1 MLSRTI
7 SVAPMMGYTD
17 RHARYFL
24 RLISRHTLLYTEM
37 VTTGAVLHG
46 DRVQLLRFHPAEH
59 PLALQLGG
67 SDPVE
72 LAECAQIAEDLGF
85 DEVNL
90 NVGCPSDRVQSGR
103 FGACLMAEP
112 KLVAECVAAMN
123 ARVNIPVTV
132 KCRIGIDDMDEY
144 SGLEYFVETVA
155 DAGCDHFIVHARKA
169 WLKGLSPKQN
179 REIPPLRYEDVYRLK
194 AEHPSLAI
202 TINGGIK
209 TQEDIALHLQR
220 VDGVMLGREAYHNPY
235 LLADIDQRYYASQRP
250 VVSREQVIIKLID
263 YIDDEMVRGTRLH
276 SITRH
281 IHGLFL
287 ACHGARGWR
296 RGLSATA
303 HQADADGSS
312 IARLLAHIPRAVP
325 GTEGVQQ

>member
-1 MLSRTI
+1 MLSKTV

-24 RLISRHTLLYTEM
+24 RLISKHVLLYTEM

-46 DRVQLLRFHPAEH
+46 DRAQLLKYHPAEH

-72 LAECAQIAEDLGF
+72 LAECAQIAEDFGF

-90 NVGCPSDRVQSGR
+90 NIGCPSDRVQSGR

-123 ARVNIPVTV
+123 ARVKIPVTV

-144 SGLEYFVETVA
+144 SGLEHFVETVA
-155 DAGCDHFIVHARKA
+155 AAGCDHFIVHARKA

-179 REIPPLRYEDVYRLK
+179 REIPPLRYDDVYRLK
-194 AEHPSLAI
+194 AEHPSLVI

-209 TQEDIALHLQR
+209 TQQEIALHLQQ

-235 LLADIDQRYYASQRP
+235 LLADIDQRYYASQNP
-250 VVSREQVIIKLID
+250 VVSREQVIIELID
-263 YIDDEMVRGTRLH
+263 YIDDEMSRGTRLH

-281 IHGLFL
+281 IHGLFS
-287 ACHGARGWR
+287 ACPGARNWR
-296 RGLSATA
+296 RELSTST
-303 HQADADGSS
+303 HLDDADST
-312 IARLLAHIPRAVP
+312 ILKRLLQRIPESAAV
-325 GTEGVQQ
+325 QL